1 MENEIQNEMGLF
13 ETRDLFQ
20 VAFLLL
26 HDIEPEK
33 TLRIGRVVYALYE
46 RSDDLKNAVELWKDP
61 AVMVPASR
69 YAGAHRKAKRLLLDT
84 PSSESPERGG

>member
-1 MENEIQNEMGLF
+1 MENQKGLF

-26 HDIEPEK
+26 HDIKPME
-33 TLRIGRVVYALYE
+33 TLRVGRVVYALYD
-46 RSDDLKNAVELWKDP
+46 RTDDLMNAVEMWKDP

-69 YAGAHRKAKRLLLDT
+69 YAGAHRQAKKLLLDG
-84 PSSESPERGG
+84 EAGGG

>member
-1 MENEIQNEMGLF
+1 MENEMGLF

-33 TLRIGRVVYALYE
+33 TLRVGRVVYALYE
-46 RSDDLKNAVELWKDP
+46 RTEDLTNAVELWKDP

-69 YAGAHRKAKRLLLDT
+69 YAGAHRQAKRLLLDSD
-84 PSSESPERGG
+84 PEKMESPERGG

>member
-1 MENEIQNEMGLF
+1 MENETGLF

-26 HDIEPEK
+26 HDIEPKE
-33 TLRIGRVVYALYE
+33 TLRVGRVVYALYE
-46 RSDDLKNAVELWKDP
+46 RSEDLENAVELWKDP

-69 YAGAHRKAKRLLLDT
+69 YAGAHRQAKRLLLDKDA
-84 PSSESPERGG
+84 PPRESPQRGG